1 MLLGERA
8 LNMYEREKEW
18 GGGRSVCVCV
28 CVWGVSHLAEKKKTL
43 KTSLPV
49 ACVDHDH

>member
-1 MLLGERA
+1 MRAGQRKSVGGE
-8 LNMYEREKEW
+8 
-18 GGGRSVCVCV
+18 RSVCVCV